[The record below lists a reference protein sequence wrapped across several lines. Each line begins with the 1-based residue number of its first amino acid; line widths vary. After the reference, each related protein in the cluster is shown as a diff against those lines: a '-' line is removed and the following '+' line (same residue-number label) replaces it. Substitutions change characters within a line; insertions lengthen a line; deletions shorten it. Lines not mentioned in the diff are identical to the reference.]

1 MTIQTDKS
9 VSSISIE
16 FPQTVKVFARHN
28 IDFCCGGDRSL
39 SSACEARGLDVESI
53 LSEIHQELSGPDT
66 PAKRWD
72 QEPVSDLV
80 AHILTTYHEPL
91 REALPRLESMAR
103 KVLEVHQ
110 DKDPEGL
117 AELLSICLNLRDE
130 LEQHM
135 AKEEQILFPMIL
147 QGQGA
152 MAECPI
158 SVMRMEHDS
167 AGAALAKLRVL
178 THDYRVPEGACSTWR
193 ALWRDLEELET
204 SLHEHIHLENNIL
217 FPRALAG

>member
-1 MTIQTDKS
+1 MTIQTDRS
-9 VSSISIE
+9 VSSISVE
-16 FPQTVKVFARHN
+16 FPQVVKVFSRHN
-28 IDFCCGGDRSL
+28 IDFCCGGHRSL
-39 SSACEARGLDVESI
+39 SSACAARGLDVESI

-66 PAKRWD
+66 PAKRWN

-80 AHILTTYHEPL
+80 GHILTAYHEPL

-117 AELLSICLNLRDE
+117 AELLSTYLNLRNE

-135 AKEEQILFPMIL
+135 AKEEQILFPMIQ

-158 SVMRMEHDS
+158 SVMRMEHNS
-167 AGAALAKLRVL
+167 AGAALARLRAL
-178 THDYRVPEGACSTWR
+178 TNDYRVPEGACNTWR
-193 ALWRDLEELET
+193 ALWHGLEELES
-204 SLHEHIHLENNIL
+204 SLHQHIHLENNIL
-217 FPRALAG
+217 FPRVLAG